1 MGFRASPTLNP
12 QIEFRQVLEVH
23 LESIDPSSILYSS
36 SSSSELVLG
45 ELFGAGIFVSTAVA
59 GAVCLTTP
67 FKIMER
73 PFLRDVTFNIV
84 AGYWAFCI
92 FYR

>member
-1 MGFRASPTLNP
+1 M
-12 QIEFRQVLEVH
+12 LEVH
-23 LESIDPSSILYSS
+23 LESIDPSILS

>member
-1 MGFRASPTLNP
+1 M
-12 QIEFRQVLEVH
+12 EFLQVH
-23 LESIDPSSILYSS
+23 LESIYPPP
-36 SSSSELVLG
+36 SSELVLG

-73 PFLRDVTFNIV
+73 PFLRDVTFNII

-92 FYR
+92 FYRYNVTSIQYLADACMNK